1 MVRFAIAPNGM
12 IPHSFIWHVQ
22 YSMAWQVWY
31 DMKLFG
37 MVVWYSMV
45 CGLCQTVIEAQL
57 ACIGGNL
64 LCRG

>member
-1 MVRFAIAPNGM
+1 M